1 MKRLVRFGLF
11 LGRSGLSLL
20 ILSAAI
26 IFFTFFG
33 MQMAANWRG
42 PDPGYHLV
50 PTLDSTWQASTS
62 FFRGML
68 QGDLGTVNMISGE
81 ASVSQLLIEY
91 FKNSM
96 GLLGLSLGFASVLG
110 ILLGGIAALTARRR
124 WEYLILI
131 LTLLGVS
138 APSFFLAVLLQNLG
152 IKYTV
157 TFGNQLVSMG
167 GYAWDFKHLAM
178 PVIILAARP
187 LAHIT
192 RVTFSNLSEIM
203 GEDYIRT
210 ARSKGLKGYRTVIVH
225 GLRNLAVSVLTSI
238 GVSIRFSLTILPV
251 VEYIFAWPG
260 MGRGA
265 LEGINNQRTLLV
277 VSIALAIGLTIE
289 LINTLLNTTYPFID
303 PRLRKEL

>member
-1 MKRLVRFGLF
+1 MKQVLRGGLAVGRIGF
-11 LGRSGLSLL
+11 SVAALG
-20 ILSAAI
+20 IAI

-33 MQMAANWRG
+33 MTMAGNWKG
-42 PDPGYHLV
+42 PDPGYHLI
-50 PTLDSTWQASTS
+50 PTLESTWESSLDFLNGVFT
-62 FFRGML
+62 M
-68 QGDLGTVNMISGE
+68 DLGTVEMVAGPTPVWE
-81 ASVSQLLIEY
+81 LLKWFY
-91 FKNSM
+91 VNSL
-96 GLLGLSLGFASVLG
+96 GLLAISLCIAAVLG
-110 ILLGGIAALTARRR
+110 IALGGIAALTARRR

-157 TFGNQLVSMG
+157 RFGNQLVSMG

-178 PVIILAARP
+178 PVFILAARP

-192 RVTFSNLSEIM
+192 RVTFINLTDIM

-210 ARSKGLKGYRTVIVH
+210 ARSKGLKGYRTVLVH

-251 VEYIFAWPG
+251 VEFIFAWPG
-260 MGRGA
+260 LGRAA
-265 LEGINNQRTLLV
+265 LEGIRAQRTVLV
-277 VSIALAIGLTIE
+277 VAIALAIGLTIDGV
-289 LINTLLNTTYPFID
+289 NKLLDTVYPVID
-303 PRLRKEL
+303 PRLRREL

>member
-11 LGRSGLSLL
+11 FGRSGLSLL
-20 ILSAAI
+20 LLSAAI

-33 MQMAANWRG
+33 MKMAANWRG

-50 PTLDSTWQASTS
+50 PTLDSTWQASKS

-68 QGDLGTVNMISGE
+68 QGDLGTVNMVSGE
-81 ASVSQLLIEY
+81 ASVNQLLLEY

-110 ILLGGIAALTARRR
+110 ILLGGFAALTARRR

-192 RVTFSNLSEIM
+192 RVTFINLSEIM

-277 VSIALAIGLTIE
+277 VAIALAIGLTIE

>member
-192 RVTFSNLSEIM
+192 RVTFINLSEIM